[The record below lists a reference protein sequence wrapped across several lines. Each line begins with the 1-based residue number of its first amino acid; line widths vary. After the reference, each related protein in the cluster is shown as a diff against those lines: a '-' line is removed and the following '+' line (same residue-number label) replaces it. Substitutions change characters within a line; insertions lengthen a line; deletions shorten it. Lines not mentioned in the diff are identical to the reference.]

1 MKRKS
6 LMSML
11 VPPHLRIAPDGGLIV
26 DIQEWLKSAELQIE
40 FEKTERLRK
49 AIQKKGKKNESAR

>member
-1 MKRKS
+1 
-6 LMSML
+6 MSML